1 MKTHHP
7 TPTQCISQI
16 LPIRTNAFLQDY
28 HLKYMLNSGPSKIYE
43 LLILLCHLEQAVV
56 GADGEVVGLGDV
68 VHQGPEVLD
77 SVEGRHLQNTPNCQG
92 RKLSKKITNKRDK
105 ETDMKQTKVQF
116 MKYEPVAGS
125 PPSFEIHSCKTRASK
140 SCSVGASQWARS
152 SQSVTWEWSTF
163 TLIFNHKL

>member
-56 GADGEVVGLGDV
+56 GADGEVVGLRDV

-77 SVEGRHLQNTPNCQG
+77 SGKGGHLQNNQ
-92 RKLSKKITNKRDK
+92 KLSRKKIEQKNNKQERQRNRQLNEV
-105 ETDMKQTKVQF
+105 ETCRWF
-116 MKYEPVAGS
+116 
-125 PPSFEIHSCKTRASK
+125 
-140 SCSVGASQWARS
+140 S
-152 SQSVTWEWSTF
+152 SQFRDSF
-163 TLIFNHKL
+163 L